1 MSSLAT
7 RVNTDPDL
15 AEVSITSPA
24 PRNRI
29 GAMPVL
35 ATPCTIVTVQAG
47 VNLVAST
54 VGLFAA
60 GYAAGRAAG
69 GTYPVLE

>member
-35 ATPCTIVTVQAG
+35 ACPCIVTIQAG
-47 VNLVAST
+47 MGLVAST

-60 GYAAGRAAG
+60 GYAAGRAVG
-69 GTYPVLE
+69 GTHPVQQQ